1 MSEEIKTN
9 EQSNAGQTIIVNQQE
24 KKNKW
29 CWNSRFRTC
38 FNCNIPWL
46 DFQFLVG

>member
-24 KKNKW
+24 KKQMVLEQQV
-29 CWNSRFRTC
+29 SY
-38 FNCNIPWL
+38 L
-46 DFQFLVG
+46 L